1 MFSSLFIQS
10 LAILGLLVWTTSYHF
25 NNRKTIL
32 LVQLASFVFW
42 ILHFVLLGAMAGA
55 VLSAIAAIRL
65 ALFSFKTKN
74 NWIGSPAVMTFF
86 IIVSIIATY
95 LTSVGYWSVFALI
108 GGIFAIVASGQ
119 DDENRIRRLF
129 IPSHISWIVYD
140 IFAGSYGGAISEGV
154 LALSALLSLFVKN
167 RNNLDN
173 K

>member
-1 MFSSLFIQS
+1 MFAPLFVQS
-10 LAILGLLVWTTSYHF
+10 LAILGLLVWTISYHF

-42 ILHFVLLGAMAGA
+42 ILHFVLLGAMVGA

-74 NWIGSPAVMTFF
+74 NWIGSPFVMAFF
-86 IIVSIIATY
+86 IIVSIVGTY
-95 LTSVGYWSVFALI
+95 LTFVGYWSVFALI

-119 DDENRIRRLF
+119 DNENRIRKLF

-140 IFAGSYGGAISEGV
+140 IFAGSYGGALSEGI
-154 LALSALLSLFVKN
+154 LAISAIVSLYKN
-167 RNNLDN
+167 RRIHN